1 MTERLDHD
9 RLFKELLR
17 VFFVEFLDLFF
28 PEILQDIDKNSITFL
43 DKEIFVD
50 VTSGEKHEV
59 DLVAKVKFL
68 GKDAFFLVHLENQSE
83 ARGGFN
89 RRMFRY
95 FSRLLD
101 LYELPIYPIAIF
113 SYQEPKRPEI
123 DNYKVDFQNFNV
135 LSFHYRVI
143 QLNRLNWRDYVNKP
157 NPIASAL
164 MAKMDIKPTE
174 RAKVKLE
181 CLRLLVTLKLDR
193 AKMQLISGF
202 VDTYLKLNAEEL
214 KIFNQ
219 HIEEII
225 PQEKEQIMEIVT
237 SWMEQGIQQGI
248 QQGKTEEALL
258 LVLRLL
264 KKRFGAMDAGLETKL
279 SQLAL
284 ENIEELSE
292 SLLDFSSY
300 EDLTNW
306 LNLHNKEG

>member
-248 QQGKTEEALL
+248 QQGKTEEALW

-264 KKRFGAMDAGLETKL
+264 KKRFGAMDAELETKL